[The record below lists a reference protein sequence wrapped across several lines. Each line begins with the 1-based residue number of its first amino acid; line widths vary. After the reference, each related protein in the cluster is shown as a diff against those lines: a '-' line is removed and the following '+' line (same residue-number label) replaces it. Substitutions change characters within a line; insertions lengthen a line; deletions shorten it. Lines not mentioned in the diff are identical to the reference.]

1 MAEFKIK
8 DIEIKELKPT
18 PENDVYKYTDRGTFP
33 IHAKAILLNG
43 VRIITGKGSPLN
55 VVVAPVGSLYLRQ
68 DGGAN
73 TTLYIK
79 ESLTTAGGWV
89 AK

>member
-1 MAEFKIK
+1 MEVKIP
-8 DIEIKELKPT
+8 EIKFSDYESDT
-18 PENDVYKYTDRGTFP
+18 FEVRNEDRGVHIINSPVIKF
-33 IHAKAILLNG
+33 NG
-43 VRIITGKGSPLN
+43 VFIFTGKGTPLN
-55 VVVAPVGSLYLRQ
+55 VVVAPIGSLYLRQ

-79 ESLTTAGGWV
+79 ESLTTSAGWV

>member
-1 MAEFKIK
+1 MEVKIP
-8 DIEIKELKPT
+8 EIKIPDTSESKSTEELGVFSISQNTIK
-18 PENDVYKYTDRGTFP
+18 F
-33 IHAKAILLNG
+33 NG
-43 VRIITGKGSPLN
+43 VFIFTGKGSPLN

-73 TTLYIK
+73 TTLYVK
-79 ESLTTAGGWV
+79 ETLTTSGGWV